1 MKNVTAGRLGGF
13 IKDLFKSSSWREA
26 PQEPSSWSA
35 WRPAKDSSSWKVV
48 VQDLVFDKKR
58 NTTDAGLKPSS
69 MTLCDE
75 RHSGFTLIE
84 LLVVVLIIGI
94 MAAIA
99 MPQYQK
105 AVLKARMIQG
115 ITLLNS
121 IKSAEESY
129 YMANGFYTQ
138 NFDDL
143 DLSMPAGGVTE
154 EGVMRYSNGFTYY
167 LMSPADP
174 HSIYASYGPE
184 NRMAWMI
191 YLNNVPSANKGQ
203 VKCYSYNNNKITE
216 AVCQGLGGKNKED
229 KCGGDCQVFTVK

>member
-1 MKNVTAGRLGGF
+1 MKNVTVGRLG
-13 IKDLFKSSSWREA
+13 
-26 PQEPSSWSA
+26 
-35 WRPAKDSSSWKVV
+35 
-48 VQDLVFDKKR
+48 
-58 NTTDAGLKPSS
+58 
-69 MTLCDE
+69 
-75 RHSGFTLIE
+75 GFTLIE

-94 MAAIA
+94 LAAIA

-154 EGVMRYSNGFTYY
+154 GDVMRYSNGFTYH

>member
-1 MKNVTAGRLGGF
+1 MKNVTVGRLGGF
-13 IKDLFKSSSWREA
+13 IKDFFKSSFNKQGHPELDSGSTSCVVVCLGRL
-26 PQEPSSWSA
+26 
-35 WRPAKDSSSWKVV
+35 SSSM
-48 VQDLVFDKKR
+48 R
-58 NTTDAGLKPSS
+58 
-69 MTLCDE
+69 
-75 RHSGFTLIE
+75 GFTLLE

-94 MAAIA
+94 LAAIA

-105 AVLKARMIQG
+105 VVLKARMIQG

-154 EGVMRYSNGFTYY
+154 GDVMRYSNGFTYH

-174 HSIYASYGPE
+174 NSIYASYGPE
-184 NRMAWMI
+184 NRMVWMI

-229 KCGGDCQVFTVK
+229 KCGGDCQIFTVK